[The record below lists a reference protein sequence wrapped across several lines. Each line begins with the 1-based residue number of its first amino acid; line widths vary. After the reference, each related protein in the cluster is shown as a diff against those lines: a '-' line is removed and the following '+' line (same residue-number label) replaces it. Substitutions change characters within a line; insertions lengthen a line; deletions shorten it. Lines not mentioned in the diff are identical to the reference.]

1 MRNLVSET
9 FPDHIDIIPA
19 VSRRN
24 EIEAGTAWV
33 RRKDP
38 VMRKLVRNCPPFTG
52 LRLQRNRFG
61 MLVHSILSQ
70 QISIHAARAIR
81 SRLVDLAGPAG
92 LTPERLKGL
101 GIEELRSI
109 GISRS
114 KARSIQD
121 LADKAARE
129 EIALARAGRMSDS
142 AVIEDL
148 VQVRGIGVWT
158 AQMFLIFSLGRL
170 DVFPEA
176 DYGVRSAI
184 RNLYGMEELPNRSAS
199 EPIAERWAPYRTI
212 GTWYLWRSHER
223 ESIRGKRASGGV

>member
-1 MRNLVSET
+1 M
-9 FPDHIDIIPA
+9 I
-19 VSRRN
+19 
-24 EIEAGTAWV
+24 G
-33 RRKDP
+33 
-38 VMRKLVRNCPPFTG
+38 KLVANCPPLTE

-61 MLVHSILSQ
+61 MLVQSILSQ

-92 LTPERLKGL
+92 LTPERLQEL
-101 GIEELRSI
+101 GIEELRGI

-114 KARSIQD
+114 KALSIHD
-121 LADKAARE
+121 LAAKSARG

-148 VQVRGIGVWT
+148 IQVRGIGVWT

-184 RNLYGMEELPNRSAS
+184 RKLYGMEELPNRPAS
-199 EPIAERWAPYRTI
+199 ESIAERWAPYRTI
-212 GTWYLWRSHER
+212 GTWYLWRSHELTR
-223 ESIRGKRASGGV
+223 KTSGGV

>member
-1 MRNLVSET
+1 M
-9 FPDHIDIIPA
+9 
-19 VSRRN
+19 SRQN
-24 EIEAGTAWV
+24 EIETGTA
-33 RRKDP
+33 RILKNDP
-38 VMRKLVRNCPPFTG
+38 VIGELVRNCPPLTD

-81 SRLVDLAGPAG
+81 SRLVELAGPAG
-92 LTPERLKGL
+92 LTPERLKEL
-101 GIEELRSI
+101 GIEELRTI

-114 KARSIQD
+114 KALSIHD
-121 LADKAARE
+121 LAEKTARGR
-129 EIALARAGRMSDS
+129 ISLARAGRMSDS

-184 RNLYGMEELPNRSAS
+184 RKLYGMEELPGRSVS
-199 EPIAERWAPYRTI
+199 ESIAERWAPYRTI
-212 GTWYLWRSHER
+212 GTWYLWRSHELK
-223 ESIRGKRASGGV
+223 RGQ